1 MSSLFLVLYCLRLGP
16 QSDFP
21 PHLLC

>member
-1 MSSLFLVLYCLRLGP
+1 MSKLFLVLYCLRLGP